1 MSDLL
6 REAED
11 ELRRET
17 IEGTAKKAA
26 PYFIGAIILALLGGV
41 GLQYWRGHQAKTLDN
56 ASVSYYAAMDKLQS
70 GDLDGG
76 VKALSEI
83 AAKGPDGFK
92 TLAAI
97 QKAAVLQEQGKA
109 AQALAAF
116 DEAAKIA
123 KDADMRDLAKL
134 RAAYIASNSET
145 KEQMF
150 KRLDEIINAKG
161 SFSLLARELKA
172 ATSAAFGD
180 LKGAKAEYQLLQLD
194 PNTPEGL
201 RARAS
206 QAIAVID
213 AGAQPAADLLEVPNE
228 NGQAGAPQSAG
239 NNQQIASA
247 TPKGVEIGPDG
258 KRIVRLPPGVKLP
271 PGFKVPDDVTII
283 ETPLSAGEKAKIDAA
298 QKQQSDKAKAEL
310 QKQIEA
316 ERLKAM
322 KEQEEITKQQQ
333 KQVDEI
339 AKGEGNKQ

>member
-17 IEGTAKKAA
+17 IEGTAKKVA
-26 PYFIGAIILALLGGV
+26 PYFIGAIVLALIGGM
-41 GLQYWRGHQAKTLDN
+41 GLQYWRGHQAKVLEN
-56 ASVSYYAAMDKLQS
+56 ASVSYYAAMDKLQA

-76 VKALSEI
+76 VKSLGELSLKAPI
-83 AAKGPDGFK
+83 GFK

-97 QKAAVLQEQGKA
+97 QKAAVLQEQGKTA
-109 AQALAAF
+109 EALKAF

-123 KDADMRDLAKL
+123 KDADMRDMAKL
-134 RAAYIASNSET
+134 RAAYIASNTET
-145 KEQMF
+145 KEQMN
-150 KRLDEIINAKG
+150 KRLDEIINSKG
-161 SFSLLARELKA
+161 SFALLARELKA
-172 ATSAAFGD
+172 AHASAAGD
-180 LKGAKAEYQLLQLD
+180 YKAAKSEYQLLQLD
-194 PNTPEGL
+194 PNAPEGL

-213 AGAQPAADLLEVPNE
+213 AAAQPAADLLELPTE
-228 NGQAGAPQSAG
+228 NGQAGAPPSQE
-239 NNQQIASA
+239 NNQQVAAA

-271 PGFKVPDDVTII
+271 PGFKVPADVTII
-283 ETPLSAGEKAKIDAA
+283 ETPISAGEKAKIDAV